1 MLNAFAVRLYEE
13 HVIQL
18 KGITSDGGRKAKA
31 RAMQCY
37 RSALEI
43 DSNHVSTLV
52 RMGALLAEKASLGNS
67 TTDRQALLERAVS
80 NSKVN
85 AVVVCEY
92 RYNTFY
98 ELILLLL
105 SSLKAQLSNKPKQDY

>member
-1 MLNAFAVRLYEE
+1 VLLTALNFFFSIYNYYNYICSCFAFRLYEE

-80 NSKVN
+80 IQSD
-85 AVVVCEY
+85 AC
-92 RYNTFY
+92 
-98 ELILLLL
+98 
-105 SSLKAQLSNKPKQDY
+105 SSL

>member
-1 MLNAFAVRLYEE
+1 MLLTALNFLFFLLQLLQLHLLNASLLRLYEE

-80 NSKVN
+80 IIAN
-85 AVVVCEY
+85 AVVVCNY
-92 RYNTFY
+92 R
-98 ELILLLL
+98 
-105 SSLKAQLSNKPKQDY
+105 

>member
-1 MLNAFAVRLYEE
+1 MLLTAFNFLFLLLQLLQLHLLNAFAFRLYEE

-80 NSKVN
+80 IQSD
-85 AVVVCEY
+85 AVEVCNY
-92 RYNTFY
+92 R
-98 ELILLLL
+98 
-105 SSLKAQLSNKPKQDY
+105 

>member
-1 MLNAFAVRLYEE
+1 VLLTAFNFLFFLFTTTTTTFAPAFAVRLYEE

-80 NSKVN
+80 IQSD
-85 AVVVCEY
+85 AVVVCNY
-92 RYNTFY
+92 R
-98 ELILLLL
+98 
-105 SSLKAQLSNKPKQDY
+105 